1 MRSLMAKSS
10 SLAEDMW
17 DRSTDISFLSE
28 IWEQSENKRH
38 QHKIEELYELKGYKY
53 ISTPRPGNRRGGG
66 AAVVVNTSRFSV
78 SKLNVENSNG
88 LEIVWGIVKP
98 NQVTGKINKI
108 IVCCFYCPP
117 RSKKKTA
124 LIEHMTL
131 TVQSLLSVYPKAGIL
146 ISGDRND
153 LRIDRLLSVDK
164 SLKQLVKNPTR
175 GPNILTVLCSDLEV
189 YYEEPIVVPPIGV
202 DVPGRGVP
210 SDHQGVV
217 MNPRSVCNVPV

>member
-1 MRSLMAKSS
+1 M
-10 SLAEDMW
+10 
-17 DRSTDISFLSE
+17 F
-28 IWEQSENKRH
+28 
-38 QHKIEELYELKGYKY
+38 
-53 ISTPRPGNRRGGG
+53 
-66 AAVVVNTSRFSV
+66 F
-78 SKLNVENSNG
+78 
-88 LEIVWGIVKP
+88 
-98 NQVTGKINKI
+98 
-108 IVCCFYCPP
+108 
-117 RSKKKTA
+117 
-124 LIEHMTL
+124 
-131 TVQSLLSVYPKAGIL
+131 PKAGIL

-217 MNPRSVCNVPV
+217 MNPRSVCNVPVKRQKIVKTVRPITSSAISSLG